1 MLTLN
6 YHSSNTLTRKE
17 SIQKISIIS
26 NWRFQLLSLTYLSDR
41 TRRHPFKLARPPFS
55 FVATDV
61 GETNYIPDEDDEGA
75 AVLAGSAAGAV
86 AALSTLVVAA
96 GCALDATAVEPPET
110 TRP

>member
-17 SIQKISIIS
+17 SIKKISIIS

-61 GETNYIPDEDDEGA
+61 GETNYIPDEDDE
-75 AVLAGSAAGAV
+75 AAGGQTH
-86 AALSTLVVAA
+86 ALP
-96 GCALDATAVEPPET
+96 LDIRRRLHEIGWDDEEKQTDQLLE
-110 TRP
+110 